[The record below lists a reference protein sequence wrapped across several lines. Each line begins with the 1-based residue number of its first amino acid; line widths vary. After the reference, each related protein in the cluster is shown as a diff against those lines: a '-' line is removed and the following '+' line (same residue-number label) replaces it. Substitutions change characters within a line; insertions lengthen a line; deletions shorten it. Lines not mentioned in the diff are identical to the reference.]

1 LVIKDAGAQAGAAAA
16 RRSAP
21 PVSGRRVWLAAF
33 AAVAALLLARSPFLF
48 TTRLYETA
56 DEAANSILVL
66 QAMHF
71 TLLHGNYSLEG
82 FFHPGPAYL
91 YVMAAGQWLFR
102 DVLHLVPTP
111 WNGQLIAI
119 LLLNSAEVATVAWI
133 VYRWAGSAWAA
144 AVAVALIIG
153 LAAAVDVGVPAVI
166 NRDILGA
173 NWMPDMYVPTFLAF
187 VAAAASVA
195 AGRTSHLGLLAATGW
210 LATHGHAEFLFFVPL
225 IVAAA
230 AAAALWPDR
239 HAPWAAVR
247 RFVRRRRSHYLPA
260 LAISALFAL
269 PIVADLVLHWPGEFG
284 LYWRYA
290 RSGRAGH
297 HPLGEVI
304 RYVLWYWAPGP
315 LWLGLLVMTA
325 ATAAALTIAIRFAPR
340 IAAASP
346 AAGLPRFMLA
356 AVWISA
362 VTTAGMIFY
371 GARGLDPASSRY
383 VGFFYWSVPL
393 LTFLVIAAGLI
404 AALRSRRG
412 ARIAAAGALLVALG
426 AGLVS
431 PALRADVH
439 DNEPALVPAMA
450 AMAARAHGRL
460 IILRTEG
467 VQYDTHGLLMQAIRR
482 GLRACV
488 AGSPA
493 RIFAVTSEFICTPR
507 QAAAGV
513 VFWLYPPAA
522 QPVPGTRVIARLRYS
537 VLAAPGTPPVRRSA
551 RRGPRSVAR
560 VNSRAA
566 RTDSGRDASTRLAP
580 GCAAG
585 PRRCAGRVTVPAS
598 ESRSKTSVTSVST

>member
-210 LATHGHAEFLFFVPL
+210 LATHGHAEFLFFVP
-225 IVAAA
+225 
-230 AAAALWPDR
+230 
-239 HAPWAAVR
+239 
-247 RFVRRRRSHYLPA
+247 
-260 LAISALFAL
+260 
-269 PIVADLVLHWPGEFG
+269 
-284 LYWRYA
+284 
-290 RSGRAGH
+290 
-297 HPLGEVI
+297 
-304 RYVLWYWAPGP
+304 
-315 LWLGLLVMTA
+315 
-325 ATAAALTIAIRFAPR
+325 
-340 IAAASP
+340 
-346 AAGLPRFMLA
+346 
-356 AVWISA
+356 
-362 VTTAGMIFY
+362 
-371 GARGLDPASSRY
+371 
-383 VGFFYWSVPL
+383 
-393 LTFLVIAAGLI
+393 
-404 AALRSRRG
+404 
-412 ARIAAAGALLVALG
+412 
-426 AGLVS
+426 
-431 PALRADVH
+431 
-439 DNEPALVPAMA
+439 
-450 AMAARAHGRL
+450 
-460 IILRTEG
+460 RT
-467 VQYDTHGLLMQAIRR
+467 
-482 GLRACV
+482 
-488 AGSPA
+488 
-493 RIFAVTSEFICTPR
+493 
-507 QAAAGV
+507 
-513 VFWLYPPAA
+513 
-522 QPVPGTRVIARLRYS
+522 GT
-537 VLAAPGTPPVRRSA
+537 
-551 RRGPRSVAR
+551 RRGPRYAGSF
-560 VNSRAA
+560 
-566 RTDSGRDASTRLAP
+566 
-580 GCAAG
+580 AAG
-585 PRRCAGRVTVPAS
+585 GLITCRPWPSARSSRCRSRLTSSCTGRGSSVCTGATPARAGRATTRWA
-598 ESRSKTSVTSVST
+598 R

>member
-1 LVIKDAGAQAGAAAA
+1 LVIRDESTQATVGPA

-21 PVSGRRVWLAAF
+21 PVSGRWVWLAAF
-33 AAVAALLLARSPFLF
+33 AAVATLLLARSPFLF

-102 DVLHLVPTP
+102 DVMHLVPTP

-119 LLLNSAEVATVAWI
+119 LLLSSAQVATVAWV

-144 AVAVALIIG
+144 AVSVALIIG
-153 LAAAVDVGVPAVI
+153 LAAAVDVNVPAVI

-173 NWMPDMYVPTFLAF
+173 NWMPDLYAPTFLAF

-195 AGRTSHLGLLAATGW
+195 AGRTSHLGLLAAFGW
-210 LATHGHAEFLFFVPL
+210 LAIHGHAEFLFFVPL

-230 AAAALWPDR
+230 AAAALWPAR
-239 HAPWAAVR
+239 HAPWDAVR
-247 RFVRRRRSHYLPA
+247 RFFRHRRSDYLPA

-284 LYWRYA
+284 RYWDYA
-290 RSGRAGH
+290 SSGRAARRS
-297 HPLGEVI
+297 LGEVI
-304 RYVLWYWAPGP
+304 QWVLWYWAPGP
-315 LWLGLLVMTA
+315 PWLGLLVMAA
-325 ATAAALTIAIRFAPR
+325 ATAAAFTIAIKLASR
-340 IAAASP
+340 IAATPP
-346 AAGLPRFMLA
+346 AAGLPRFILA
-356 AVWISA
+356 AVWICA

-371 GARGLDPASSRY
+371 GVRGLDTVESRY

-393 LTFLVIAAGLI
+393 LMFLVIAAGLTT
-404 AALRSRRG
+404 ALRS
-412 ARIAAAGALLVALG
+412 ARTTRLVAAGALLVALC

-450 AMAARAHGRL
+450 AVAARAHGRL
-460 IILRTEG
+460 IVLRTEG
-467 VQYDTHGLLMQAIRR
+467 VQYDAHGLLVQAVRS
-482 GLRACV
+482 GLRTCV

-507 QAAAGV
+507 QAASGAL
-513 VFWLYPPAA
+513 FWLYPLAA
-522 QPVPGTRVIARLRYS
+522 RPVPGAHVIARLRYS
-537 VLAAPGTPPVRRSA
+537 VLAVPGAPP
-551 RRGPRSVAR
+551 
-560 VNSRAA
+560 
-566 RTDSGRDASTRLAP
+566 
-580 GCAAG
+580 AG
-585 PRRCAGRVTVPAS
+585 G
-598 ESRSKTSVTSVST
+598 

>member
-1 LVIKDAGAQAGAAAA
+1 LVIKDKSTQARVVPA
-16 RRSAP
+16 RHPAP
-21 PVSGRRVWLAAF
+21 PLSGRWVWLAAF
-33 AAVAALLLARSPFLF
+33 AAVAALLLGRSPFLF

-71 TLLHGNYSLEG
+71 SLLHGNYSLEG

-91 YVMAAGQWLFR
+91 SVMAAGQWLFH
-102 DVLHLVPTP
+102 DVMHIVPTP

-133 VYRWAGSAWAA
+133 VYRWAGSIWAA
-144 AVAVALIIG
+144 AVAVALVIA
-153 LAAAVDVGVPAVI
+153 LAAAVDVNVPVVI
-166 NRDILGA
+166 NRDVLGA
-173 NWMPDMYVPTFLAF
+173 NWMPDLYVPTFLVF
-187 VAAAASVA
+187 VVAAASVA
-195 AGRTSHLGLLAATGW
+195 AGRTAHLGVLAAAGW
-210 LATHGHAEFLFFVPL
+210 LDIHGHAEFLFFVPL

-230 AAAALWPDR
+230 GAAALWPAR

-247 RFVRRRRSHYLPA
+247 RFLRHRRSLYLPA

-284 LYWRYA
+284 MYWHYA
-290 RSGRAGH
+290 HSGRAGH
-297 HPLGEVI
+297 HSLGEVV

-315 LWLGLLVMTA
+315 LWLGLLVMAA
-325 ATAAALTIAIRFAPR
+325 ATATALTIAIKLAPRFAAKP
-340 IAAASP
+340 P
-346 AAGLPRFMLA
+346 AAGLPRFILA
-356 AVWISA
+356 AVWICA

-371 GARGLDPASSRY
+371 GVRGLDTVNSRY

-393 LTFLVIAAGLI
+393 LMFLVIAVGLTT
-404 AALRSRRG
+404 ALPG
-412 ARIAAAGALLVALG
+412 ARPARLVAAGGLLVSLG

-450 AMAARAHGRL
+450 AVAARAHGRL
-460 IILRTEG
+460 IVLRTED
-467 VQYDTHGLLMQAIRR
+467 VQYDTHGLLIQAIRT

-507 QAAAGV
+507 QAASGAL
-513 VFWLYPPAA
+513 FWLYPLAA
-522 QPVPGTRVIARLRYS
+522 RPVPDTHVIARLRYS
-537 VLAAPGTPPVRRSA
+537 VLAAP
-551 RRGPRSVAR
+551 
-560 VNSRAA
+560 AA
-566 RTDSGRDASTRLAP
+566 PS
-580 GCAAG
+580 
-585 PRRCAGRVTVPAS
+585 AGR
-598 ESRSKTSVTSVST
+598 